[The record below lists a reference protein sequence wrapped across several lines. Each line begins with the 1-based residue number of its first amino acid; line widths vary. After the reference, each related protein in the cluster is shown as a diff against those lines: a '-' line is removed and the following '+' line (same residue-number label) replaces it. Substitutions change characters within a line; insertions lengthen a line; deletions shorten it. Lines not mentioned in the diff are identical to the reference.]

1 MAGSVSTLPVST
13 LSIDFTQGL
22 NDAWS
27 KVAQFVPKL
36 VAFLIVLAIG
46 WFVSKL
52 IARVLD
58 RVLRKVGSERLSERA
73 GTERMLRDSTYDM
86 TGIICRI
93 VYYALMLITLQ
104 LALGV
109 FGTNPVSTMINGIV
123 AWLPRG
129 IVAVVLVVVAM
140 AIANAVRNIVAGAL
154 SSTSYGRT
162 VATVMWACVL
172 ALGVIAA
179 LGQAGIAR
187 DVTRPLLYAALGTV
201 AGILVVG
208 VGGGMIQPMRQ
219 RWERMLTSVETEST
233 RAKGSMAAYQA
244 GREDAMRNQPV
255 RERTDMPGMQGGT
268 GMGTGTGTGMGTGP
282 DTGMPPRPNDM

>member
-1 MAGSVSTLPVST
+1 MVT

-27 KVAQFVPKL
+27 KVATFVPQLIGFL
-36 VAFLIVLAIG
+36 VILAIG

-58 RVLRKVGSERLSERA
+58 RILRKVGSERLSERA
-73 GTERMLRDSTYDM
+73 GTSRLLQDSKYDM
-86 TGIICRI
+86 TGIVCKI
-93 VYYALMLITLQ
+93 VFYALMLITLQ

-129 IVAVVLVVVAM
+129 IVAVVLVVIAM
-140 AIANAVRNIVAGAL
+140 AIANAVRSIVGSAL
-154 SSTSYGRT
+154 SSVSYGRT

-179 LGQAGIAR
+179 LGQAGIATT
-187 DVTRPLLYAALGTV
+187 VTQPVLYAALAAV
-201 AGILVVG
+201 AGILIVG
-208 VGGGMIQPMRQ
+208 VGGGMIAPMRQ
-219 RWERMLTSVETEST
+219 RWERWLTTAERESMNA
-233 RAKGSMAAYQA
+233 RGSMSAYQA
-244 GREDAMRNQPV
+244 GRQDAMSNQPV
-255 RERTDMPGMQGGT
+255 RERTEMPGSTMPGT
-268 GMGTGTGTGMGTGP
+268 T
-282 DTGMPPRPNDM
+282 DDM

>member
-1 MAGSVSTLPVST
+1 MATMPSTHTT

-36 VAFLIVLAIG
+36 IGFLVVLAIG

-73 GTERMLRDSTYDM
+73 GTQRLLSDSKYDM
-86 TGIICRI
+86 TGIVCKI

-109 FGTNPVSTMINGIV
+109 FGANPVSTMINGIV

-129 IVAVVLVVVAM
+129 IVAVVLIVVAM
-140 AIANAVRNIVAGAL
+140 AIANAVRSIVTGAL
-154 SSTSYGRT
+154 SSVSYGRT
-162 VATVMWACVL
+162 VGTVMWACIL

-179 LGQAGIAR
+179 LGQAGIATT
-187 DVTRPLLYAALGTV
+187 VTQPVLYAALATG
-201 AGILVVG
+201 AGILIVG
-208 VGGGMIQPMRQ
+208 VGGGMIGPMRQ
-219 RWERMLTSVETEST
+219 RWERMLTTVETEST

-244 GREDAMRNQPV
+244 GREDALGNQPV
-255 RERTDMPGMQGGT
+255 RERTDMRGGGDMGMRDGGDDMRGPGEM
-268 GMGTGTGTGMGTGP
+268 
-282 DTGMPPRPNDM
+282 

>member
-1 MAGSVSTLPVST
+1 MATTLTTPTGSTT

-36 VAFLIVLAIG
+36 IGFLVVLAIG
-46 WFVSKL
+46 WFISKM

-73 GTERMLRDSTYDM
+73 GTQRLLSDSKYDM
-86 TGIICRI
+86 TGIVCKI

-129 IVAVVLVVVAM
+129 IVAVVLIVVAM
-140 AIANAVRNIVAGAL
+140 AIANAVRSIVTGAL
-154 SSTSYGRT
+154 SSVSYGRT
-162 VATVMWACVL
+162 VGTVMWACIL

-179 LGQAGIAR
+179 LGQAGIATT
-187 DVTRPLLYAALGTV
+187 VTQPVLYAALATG
-201 AGILVVG
+201 AGILIVG
-208 VGGGMIQPMRQ
+208 VGGGMIGPMRQ
-219 RWERMLTSVETEST
+219 RWERMLTTVETEST

-244 GREDAMRNQPV
+244 GREDALGNAPA
-255 RERTDMPGMQGGT
+255 RERTDMRGGDMGMGGGGT
-268 GMGTGTGTGMGTGP
+268 DMRGPGGM
-282 DTGMPPRPNDM
+282 

>member
-1 MAGSVSTLPVST
+1 MATT

-36 VAFLIVLAIG
+36 VAFLVVLAIG
-46 WFVSKL
+46 WFVSKM

-73 GTERMLRDSTYDM
+73 GTQRLLRDSQYDM
-86 TGIICRI
+86 TGIVCKI

-109 FGTNPVSTMINGIV
+109 FGDNPVSTMINGIV

-129 IVAVVLVVVAM
+129 IVAVVLIVVAM
-140 AIANAVRNIVAGAL
+140 AIANAVRGIVGGAL
-154 SSTSYGRT
+154 SSVSYGRT
-162 VATVMWACVL
+162 VATVLWACIL

-187 DVTRPLLYAALGTV
+187 DVTRPLLYAALATV
-201 AGILVVG
+201 VGVLVVG

-219 RWERMLTSVETEST
+219 RWERMLTTVETEST
-233 RAKGSMAAYQA
+233 RARGSMSAYQA
-244 GREDAMRNQPV
+244 GREDAMRGQPA
-255 RERTDMPGMQGGT
+255 RERTDLPGGTGMQGGT
-268 GMGTGTGTGMGTGP
+268 GMPGGT
-282 DTGMPPRPNDM
+282 DM

>member
-1 MAGSVSTLPVST
+1 MVN

-27 KVAQFVPKL
+27 KVAQFIPQLIGFL
-36 VAFLIVLAIG
+36 VILAIG

-73 GTERMLRDSTYDM
+73 GTARLLQDSKYDM
-86 TGIICRI
+86 TGIVCKI

-109 FGTNPVSTMINGIV
+109 FGANPVSTMINGIV

-129 IVAVVLVVVAM
+129 IVAVVLIVIAM
-140 AIANAVRNIVAGAL
+140 AIANAVRGIVGSAL
-154 SSTSYGRT
+154 SSVSYGKT
-162 VATVMWACVL
+162 VATIMWACIL

-179 LGQAGIAR
+179 LGQAGIATT
-187 DVTRPLLYAALGTV
+187 VTQPVLYAALATG
-201 AGILVVG
+201 AGIMIVG
-208 VGGGMIQPMRQ
+208 VGGGMIGPMRQ
-219 RWERMLTSVETEST
+219 RWERWLTTAERETAN
-233 RAKGSMAAYQA
+233 AKGSMSAYQA
-244 GREDAMRNQPV
+244 GRQDAMSNQPV
-255 RERTDMPGMQGGT
+255 QERTDMPRT
-268 GMGTGTGTGMGTGP
+268 T
-282 DTGMPPRPNDM
+282 DM